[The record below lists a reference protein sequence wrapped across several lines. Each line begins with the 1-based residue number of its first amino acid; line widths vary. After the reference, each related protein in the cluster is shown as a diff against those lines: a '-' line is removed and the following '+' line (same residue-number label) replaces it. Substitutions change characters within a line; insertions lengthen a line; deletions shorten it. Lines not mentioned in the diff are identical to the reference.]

1 MVFNNTFLKYLTEDS
16 TLESNPLMSLSEDRQ
31 LKAFVHSGYFEPM
44 DTYREYL
51 NLNKLW
57 DSGENL
63 GLKLIENF
71 YKNKKVLITGHTGFK
86 GSWLSLMLYNLNAK
100 VSGLSDSSINSGFYS
115 ELKKENIFQEE
126 LIGNINDYD
135 FLKKNILKKDFDII
149 FHFAAQG
156 IVSKAKEDV
165 NETLMTNIFGT
176 YNICKISNLSKISK
190 L

>member
-1 MVFNNTFLKYLTEDS
+1 MTNPTSRFGLVEFTDDKVVKKFIEKPKLDGFINIGFMVFNNTFLKYLTEDS
-16 TLESNPLMSLSEDRQ
+16 TLGIKPLMSLSEDRQ

-57 DSGENL
+57 DSGEKPWTK
-63 GLKLIENF
+63 KLIENF
-71 YKNKKVLITGHTGFK
+71 YKNKKVLITGHTEFK

-135 FLKKNILKKDFDII
+135 FLKEI
-149 FHFAAQG
+149 F
-156 IVSKAKEDV
+156 
-165 NETLMTNIFGT
+165 
-176 YNICKISNLSKISK
+176 
-190 L
+190 